1 MKKLITANL
10 ICLLLVLAACS
21 SIKHQPS
28 QTAIPATAIPS
39 LALTQVPLL
48 ATETP
53 HPEGQPASQ
62 WKGIPIMPGA
72 TSGEGDE
79 EGYVFTVKATPQQVQ
94 DYYQMELG
102 KLGWQLSS
110 RSEDGSS
117 LVLLF
122 MNSASSILTVS
133 VLAKQDKV
141 LVLLSE

>member
-1 MKKLITANL
+1 MGVGSRSHSVIIIPTPQREGLMKKLITANL

-72 TSGEGDE
+72 IAGEGDE
-79 EGYVFTVKATPQQVQ
+79 ESYV
-94 DYYQMELG
+94 
-102 KLGWQLSS
+102 
-110 RSEDGSS
+110 
-117 LVLLF
+117 
-122 MNSASSILTVS
+122 
-133 VLAKQDKV
+133 
-141 LVLLSE
+141 